1 MRERETEREKKEGTQ
16 DNTSTCEH
24 VRVSRSFCLA
34 CSLFLSLSF
43 SICRSLF
50 FRSFFLSVWFSLLFS
65 FSLSLIRPQHDEFIS
80 RPPLSLSLSFSL
92 SHERMSCAVWQRA
105 TPSSYMM
112 QQHTHEQD
120 KTHTSPSRMH
130 RAGYRHAAP
139 ASVYTHSLI
148 GMPQHAC
155 TIHICIHQKKAHTR
169 THAQTHHTCIHTS
182 VCIMYARE

>member
-1 MRERETEREKKEGTQ
+1 VSTHTPTHAYTQTHSPIHTSLVSVHTHQHAPTCHEPDVCAYRSIPIHAYTHSLPLSHTHTREK
-16 DNTSTCEH
+16 
-24 VRVSRSFCLA
+24 VSCTA
-34 CSLFLSLSF
+34 
-43 SICRSLF
+43 
-50 FRSFFLSVWFSLLFS
+50 
-65 FSLSLIRPQHDEFIS
+65 
-80 RPPLSLSLSFSL
+80 
-92 SHERMSCAVWQRA
+92 WQRA
-105 TPSSYMM
+105 TPSSCMM

-130 RAGYRHAAP
+130 RAGYRHAAS

>member
-1 MRERETEREKKEGTQ
+1 MRERHRERQREKNGREMNSSCLRRMTKNKREILKARKQEREKERHSYVF
-16 DNTSTCEH
+16 TSTG
-24 VRVSRSFCLA
+24 VV
-34 CSLFLSLSF
+34 LFAFLLLSL
-43 SICRSLF
+43 C
-50 FRSFFLSVWFSLLFS
+50 
-65 FSLSLIRPQHDEFIS
+65 
-80 RPPLSLSLSFSL
+80 FSL
-92 SHERMSCAVWQRA
+92 SHERMSCAAWQRA

-120 KTHTSPSRMH
+120 KAHTSPSRMH